1 MADRVGTEIAGY
13 RIESLIAR
21 GGMGEVYLATGSLC
35 VPEEDRTS

>member
-21 GGMGEVYLATGSLC
+21 GGMGEVYLASQSSPNARL
-35 VPEEDRTS
+35 P